1 MNNRGNDMTT
11 TMIDTRP
18 MTLQADE
25 SHAGWHTALF
35 WLQSAAALALR
46 FALAVPFYR
55 SGLTKW
61 DGFLSLAPTTNF
73 LFESQ
78 FKLHIFGAEYP
89 FPFPDLMATMSA
101 VGEIVFPVLL
111 VFGIATRFA
120 ALGTLGMT
128 AIIFLTYPE
137 HWPSEGLPWAAMSLA
152 IMAFGPGRIAVDAL
166 VARFLRH

>member
-1 MNNRGNDMTT
+1 MTINMT
-11 TMIDTRP
+11 EAPPSMSGP
-18 MTLQADE
+18 MA
-25 SHAGWHTALF
+25 HTGRNAAYL
-35 WLQSAAALALR
+35 WLQSLASLALR

-61 DGFLSLAPTTNF
+61 DGFLSLSPKTSF
-73 LFESQ
+73 LFENQ

-89 FPFPDLMATMSA
+89 FPYPEVMATMSGI
-101 VGEIVFPVLL
+101 GEILFPILL
-111 VFGIATRFA
+111 VFGLATRFA

-152 IMAFGPGRIAVDAL
+152 IMAFGPGRIALDAL
-166 VARFLRH
+166 VARLVRY